1 MRYAISCC
9 AGNNAF
15 SELFVERVR
24 SLIRFT
30 TADRQTDMT
39 PADVKILINLLEKL
53 LLEMKPRD

>member
-1 MRYAISCC
+1 MRFAISCC

-15 SELFVERVR
+15 SELFVERVQ

-39 PADVKILINLLEKL
+39 PADVKILINILENL
-53 LLEMKPRD
+53 LLEIKPQ